1 LFGRSS
7 GKEVRR
13 RGMLIFLYVY
23 NNTLLLHLALI
34 HPRRMKRTNTHT
46 RKQKRSRWRRSRV
59 YGGGP
64 SWLNLRSKSRQT
76 RSAKKERREK
86 NQQKESAQREEI
98 EAQREEIRT
107 LRQEIKNL
115 KKNLKKKKRDKNVI
129 ENTAIHE
136 EAVDEESLVRME
148 IEEKIQTIKKNKKFM
163 AFLETK
169 VYGMPLWKREKNREH
184 RRMERTLDHQLIEL
198 NDYLND
204 ENADTL
210 MNHEYRRMKEKE
222 YRDQDEKLRQALNPR
237 SEEENAVPN
246 KMSYKTALLGTR

>member
-1 LFGRSS
+1 MR
-7 GKEVRR
+7 
-13 RGMLIFLYVY
+13 
-23 NNTLLLHLALI
+23 
-34 HPRRMKRTNTHT
+34 
-46 RKQKRSRWRRSRV
+46 
-59 YGGGP
+59 GGGP

-107 LRQEIKNL
+107 LRKEIKNL
-115 KKNLKKKKRDKNVI
+115 MKNIKKKKRDKNVI

-169 VYGMPLWKREKNREH
+169 VYGMPLWKRVGFRSKPEAVDRLAWADIVDATQLREKNREH